1 MFNFNQKLRERIKD
15 LEREIEYLKKEHY
28 LEKEKI
34 DAKQMMKEEHD
45 VVSLREK
52 IAKNDAVITQ
62 LEARLKDAPYAQLTD
77 ILKALVVK
85 LPTLNIQGITVTPKE
100 K

>member
-15 LEREIEYLKKEHY
+15 LEREAEYLKKERE
-28 LEKEKI
+28 LE
-34 DAKQMMKEEHD
+34 
-45 VVSLREK
+45 
-52 IAKNDAVITQ
+52 IAKLDYKKCQWEIEKWSELKESAAKNAATIFQ
-62 LEARLKDAPYAQLTD
+62 LEARIKDAPYAQLTD